1 MVRFVHT
8 ADWQL
13 GMRGRFLGEEARA
26 RFTQDRLDAVA
37 AVGRLA
43 AEHDAA
49 FVVVAGDVFDDNQVD
64 RRTVL
69 RTCEVL
75 RGFPDIPVL
84 LLPGNHDPL
93 DAGSVLA
100 SEAFAEHAPPQVRVV
115 TGIDPIH
122 VADDVEVVG
131 APWPVKHPVRNPALD
146 LLETLPATAGIRVLL
161 AHGGVPEVSGDF
173 EQVGLLPTA
182 TLEQALQAG
191 LVHFVALGDR
201 HSATAVGTTG
211 RIWFSGAPE
220 PTRHTEEN
228 PAKALLVEVDRDT
241 VEVTEHRVGWWSF
254 RQQVFDVAGS
264 EDLAEVQRWLEEPED
279 KPRTIVRI
287 GIRGTLNLA
296 EHRRLEQVLDD
307 AEQRLGALRRWERHW
322 ELLAVPDEHDLEAMD
337 VGGFV
342 AGAVQELREAAGA
355 GGEDGARAGDALALL
370 HRLVVRA

>member
-13 GMRGRFLGEEARA
+13 GMRGRFLSDEARA

-49 FVVVAGDVFDDNQVD
+49 FVLVAGDVFDDNQVD

-75 RGFPDIPVL
+75 RGFPDVPVL

-93 DAGSVLA
+93 DAGSVLT
-100 SEAFAEHAPPQVRVV
+100 SEAFVEHAPSQVRVV
-115 TGIDPIH
+115 TDADPIC

-146 LLETLPATAGIRVLL
+146 LLEDLPDSDGIRVLL

-182 TLEQALQAG
+182 PLEQAVDAG
-191 LVHFVALGDR
+191 LLHYVALGDR
-201 HSATAVGTTG
+201 HSATSVGRTG

-228 PAKALLVEVDRDT
+228 PARALLVEVDRGS
-241 VEVTEHRVGWWSF
+241 VQVTEHRVGRWSF
-254 RQQVFDVAGS
+254 RQRVFDVAGA
-264 EDLAEVQRWLEEPED
+264 EDLAEIQRWLEAPED

-287 GIRGTLNLA
+287 GIRGALNLT
-296 EHRRLEQVLDD
+296 EHRRLEQALDD
-307 AEQRLGALRRWERHW
+307 AEQRLGALRRWQRHW
-322 ELLAVPDEHDLEAMD
+322 ELVTVPDEHDLETMD

-342 AGAVQELREAAGA
+342 AGAVQELRAEAGA
-355 GGEDGARAGDALALL
+355 GGEDAAEASDALALL